1 MNMKAI
7 ISDRKRGINMEEIKK
22 RILYPKPLKAGNQI
36 CLIDPANAYTEE
48 AIEAVSSYWK
58 GRGFQVICAPE
69 MAFKRGTPKERAAKL
84 NKVFADE
91 ENKAVMCIWGGYG
104 TMTLLDYLDY
114 EMIRERKPV
123 FTGFSDITALHL
135 AIGQKTGLV
144 TFHGGAVY
152 GRTRTITEDAKEAV
166 YQSVTTPVRGKA
178 FSNFNGEPFH
188 IYKEGI
194 GEGILTGGNLTLLSR
209 LTGTPYEV
217 NTREKI
223 LFFEEIGEKPYRLH
237 GMLTQLK
244 MAGKFEEVKGII
256 VGDLS
261 GCDTKDRPGTALEAV
276 KEVLEDV
283 KCPVIYGV
291 RAGHIGDSMTLPLH
305 AQVRIEAVEE
315 YGVQFRAI

>member
-1 MNMKAI
+1 MANLIDTI
-7 ISDRKRGINMEEIKK
+7 IHPES
-22 RILYPKPLKAGNQI
+22 LKAGDQI

-58 GRGFQVICAPE
+58 GQGFRVICAPD

-84 NKVFADE
+84 NAVFADE

-166 YQSVTTPVRGKA
+166 YQSVTTPVGGKA
-178 FSNFNGEPFH
+178 FANFNGEPFH

-194 GEGILTGGNLTLLSR
+194 GEGALTGGNLTLLSR
-209 LTGTPYEV
+209 LTGTPYEMD
-217 NTREKI
+217 TRGKI

-244 MAGKFEEVKGII
+244 MAGKFEETAGII

-276 KEVLEDV
+276 KDVLADV

-291 RAGHIGDSMTLPLH
+291 RAGHIGDSLTLPLH
-305 AQVRIEAVEE
+305 AQVRIEAVEKSN
-315 YGVQFRAI
+315 VQFRTI

>member
-1 MNMKAI
+1 MKAI

-194 GEGILTGGNLTLLSR
+194 GE
-209 LTGTPYEV
+209 
-217 NTREKI
+217 
-223 LFFEEIGEKPYRLH
+223 
-237 GMLTQLK
+237 
-244 MAGKFEEVKGII
+244 
-256 VGDLS
+256 
-261 GCDTKDRPGTALEAV
+261 
-276 KEVLEDV
+276 
-283 KCPVIYGV
+283 
-291 RAGHIGDSMTLPLH
+291 
-305 AQVRIEAVEE
+305 
-315 YGVQFRAI
+315 

>member
-1 MNMKAI
+1 MK
-7 ISDRKRGINMEEIKK
+7 EIKEK
-22 RILYPKPLKAGNQI
+22 ILYPKPLRAGDQI

-58 GRGFQVICAPE
+58 GRGFSVICAPE
-69 MAFKRGTPKERAAKL
+69 MAFKRGTPKERAEKL
-84 NKVFADE
+84 NAVFANE

-114 EMIRERKPV
+114 EIIRERKPV

-152 GRTRTITEDAKEAV
+152 SKTRIITEEAKEDV
-166 YQSVTTPVRGKA
+166 YQSVTTSVGEKK
-178 FSNFNGEPFH
+178 FTNFNGTPFRT
-188 IYKEGI
+188 YKEGI
-194 GEGILTGGNLTLLSR
+194 AEGILTGGNLTLLSR
-209 LTGTPYEV
+209 LTGTTYGV
-217 NTREKI
+217 DTCGKI
-223 LFFEEIGEKPYRLH
+223 LFFEEVGEKPYRLH

-244 MAGKFEEVKGII
+244 MAGKFEEAAGIV

-276 KEVLEDV
+276 KDVLADV

-305 AQVRIEAVEE
+305 AQVRIEAVKES
-315 YGVQFRAI
+315 GVQFRTV